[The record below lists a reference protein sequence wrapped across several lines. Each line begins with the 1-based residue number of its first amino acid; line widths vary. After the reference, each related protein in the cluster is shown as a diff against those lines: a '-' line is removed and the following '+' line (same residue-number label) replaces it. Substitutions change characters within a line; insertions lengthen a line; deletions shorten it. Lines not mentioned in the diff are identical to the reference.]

1 MRAAQSRESE
11 SAATRLAW
19 EGEVALFVLLIVGV
33 VVAQTW
39 MDWRD
44 ARKNWVVPA
53 WAKGLA
59 LAGVVAICMTEAT
72 SFASVWMRDSAGQ
85 WSAGIESRLFWP
97 EVAFLLCTMGIIV
110 ASVRKKRIRLMLVL
124 TGILTVMFW
133 LGMTLSS

>member
-1 MRAAQSRESE
+1 
-11 SAATRLAW
+11 
-19 EGEVALFVLLIVGV
+19 VALFVLLIVAV

-44 ARKNWVVPA
+44 QRSDWKLPE

-59 LAGVVAICMTEAT
+59 LAGVFAICLTAAT

-85 WSAGIESRLFWP
+85 WSAGIASRLFAP
-97 EVAFLLCTMGIIV
+97 EVGFLLLTMGIII
-110 ASVRKKRIRLMLVL
+110 ASVRKKKIRLMLVL
-124 TGILTVMFW
+124 TAVLTAVFW